1 MPGYPTAAEH
11 LGQFEDQGAY
21 ERFIRTHPSDGRT
34 NEGVPQYNGL
44 FQKAQQK
51 MAGGMDFFK
60 DLFAIE
66 MPEYP
71 TAAEHLGQFE
81 DQGAYERFKDAHP
94 AGGMAAPGGTGIG
107 SKVYDFLKK
116 RGFGTK

>member
-1 MPGYPTAAEH
+1 MPG
-11 LGQFEDQGAY
+11 
-21 ERFIRTHPSDGRT
+21 
-34 NEGVPQYNGL
+34 
-44 FQKAQQK
+44 
-51 MAGGMDFFK
+51 
-60 DLFAIE
+60 
-66 MPEYP
+66 YP